1 MSVEGMSFMKKKIFI
16 SLLLLVMFSIN
27 NISFAFYES
36 LPKDIGS
43 NSSIMEIVNPE
54 EKESISYSE
63 DYVISC
69 VAEPGT
75 EITLYEKY
83 DDTLY
88 VPMTLDNEAITS
100 VVGDSGLFLFT
111 LTFKANSQNR
121 IMFFA
126 QNGSKY
132 QTEFRTI
139 STEEKEV
146 EEIIEYRVMNIRD
159 FVVTKY

>member
-1 MSVEGMSFMKKKIFI
+1 MKKLFFI
-16 SLLLLVMFSIN
+16 SLVFSIMFFIN
-27 NISFAFYES
+27 NTSFAFYET

-43 NSSIMEIVNPE
+43 NSKIMEIVNPE
-54 EKESISYSE
+54 EKESVNYS
-63 DYVISC
+63 DSYVISC

-88 VPMTLDNEAITS
+88 VPMMLDNEAITS

-111 LTFKANSQNR
+111 LTFKPNSKNR

-126 QNGSKY
+126 QNGTKY

-139 STEEKEV
+139 SVEEKEA
-146 EEIIEYRVMNIRD
+146 EEIIEYKVMNIKD
-159 FVVTKY
+159 FVVVKP

>member
-1 MSVEGMSFMKKKIFI
+1 MKKLFFI
-16 SLLLLVMFSIN
+16 SLVFSIMFFIN
-27 NISFAFYES
+27 NTSFAFYET

-43 NSSIMEIVNPE
+43 NSKIMEIVNPE
-54 EKESISYSE
+54 EKESVNYS
-63 DYVISC
+63 DSYVISC

-88 VPMTLDNEAITS
+88 VPMMLDNEAITS

-111 LTFKANSQNR
+111 LTFKPNSKNR

-126 QNGSKY
+126 QNGTKY

-139 STEEKEV
+139 SIEEKEA
-146 EEIIEYRVMNIRD
+146 EEIIEYKVMNIKD
-159 FVVTKY
+159 FVVVKP

>member
-1 MSVEGMSFMKKKIFI
+1 MKKMFFI
-16 SLLLLVMFSIN
+16 SLVFSIMFFIN
-27 NISFAFYES
+27 NTSFAFYET

-43 NSSIMEIVNPE
+43 NSKIMEIVNPE
-54 EKESISYSE
+54 EKESVNYS
-63 DYVISC
+63 DSYVISC

-88 VPMTLDNEAITS
+88 VPMMLDNEAITS

-111 LTFKANSQNR
+111 LTFKPNSKNR

-126 QNGSKY
+126 QNGTKY

-139 STEEKEV
+139 SIEEKEA
-146 EEIIEYRVMNIRD
+146 EEIIEYKVMNIKD
-159 FVVTKY
+159 FVVVKP